1 MMKNRVENSTAVL
14 NVSDST
20 ENRLKSCNGF
30 KTNLSQDSAIVL
42 AIDGITRLQVQFM
55 TFSQDVWQ
63 RNLDLYQKIL
73 ALPFNQELAAGTLDS
88 KAFCHYVIQDAHYL
102 LAYGRALAVA
112 AAKAFDADDV
122 IQFSEAAKI
131 AIIVERSLHKDFMQ
145 AFGITKTEF
154 ESTPLTLACH
164 HYTSF
169 LTATAWSES
178 YPVVLAALLPCFWIY
193 AEVGHDIVSQSVENN
208 PYQAWVDTYS
218 GEEFHTAVR
227 NVIATVDKVA
237 ARCDADTL
245 AKMHAAY
252 SMGAKLEWL
261 FWDSA
266 YQQREWLG
274 LDHA

>member
-1 MMKNRVENSTAVL
+1 MSFTQLLWQKNTALYEQIL
-14 NVSDST
+14 N
-20 ENRLKSCNGF
+20 
-30 KTNLSQDSAIVL
+30 
-42 AIDGITRLQVQFM
+42 
-55 TFSQDVWQ
+55 
-63 RNLDLYQKIL
+63 
-73 ALPFNQELAAGTLDS
+73 LPFNQELAAGTLAPE
-88 KAFCHYVIQDAHYL
+88 AFCHYVIQDAHYL

-112 AAKAFDADDV
+112 AAKAYDADDV
-122 IQFSEAAKI
+122 MQFSEAAKI
-131 AIIVERSLHKDFMQ
+131 AIVVERSLHNDFMT
-145 AFGITKTEF
+145 AFNVSKETF

-193 AEVGHDIVSQSVENN
+193 AEVGRAIVSQSVPNN
-208 PYQAWVDTYS
+208 PYQAWIDTYA

-245 AKMHAAY
+245 EKMHAAY
-252 SMGAKLEWL
+252 TMGAKLEWL

-266 YQQREWLG
+266 YHQRQWLG
-274 LDHA
+274 LSN

>member
-1 MMKNRVENSTAVL
+1 MSFTQLLWQKNTALYEQIL
-14 NVSDST
+14 N
-20 ENRLKSCNGF
+20 
-30 KTNLSQDSAIVL
+30 
-42 AIDGITRLQVQFM
+42 
-55 TFSQDVWQ
+55 
-63 RNLDLYQKIL
+63 
-73 ALPFNQELAAGTLDS
+73 LPFNQELVAGTLAPE
-88 KAFCHYVIQDAHYL
+88 AFCHYVIQDAHYL

-112 AAKAFDADDV
+112 AAKAYDADDV
-122 IQFSEAAKI
+122 MQFSEAAKI
-131 AIIVERSLHKDFMQ
+131 AIVVERSLHNDFMT
-145 AFGITKTEF
+145 AFNVSKETF

-193 AEVGHDIVSQSVENN
+193 AEVGRAIVSQSVPNN
-208 PYQAWVDTYS
+208 PYQAWIDTYA

-245 AKMHAAY
+245 EKMHAAY
-252 SMGAKLEWL
+252 TMGAKLEWL

-266 YQQREWLG
+266 YHQRQWLG
-274 LDHA
+274 LSQ

>member
-1 MMKNRVENSTAVL
+1 
-14 NVSDST
+14 
-20 ENRLKSCNGF
+20 
-30 KTNLSQDSAIVL
+30 
-42 AIDGITRLQVQFM
+42 M
-55 TFSQDVWQ
+55 TFSQEVWQ

-73 ALPFNQELAAGTLDS
+73 ALPFNQKLANGTLDS
-88 KAFCHYVIQDAHYL
+88 QAFCHYVIQDAHYL

-145 AFGITKTEF
+145 AFAITKTEF

>member
-1 MMKNRVENSTAVL
+1 MKNRVENSTAVL

-20 ENRLKSCNGF
+20 ENRLKSSNGF

-42 AIDGITRLQVQFM
+42 AIDAITRLQVQFM

-73 ALPFNQELAAGTLDS
+73 ALPFNQELANGTLDS
-88 KAFCHYVIQDAHYL
+88 QAFCHYVIQDAHYL

-112 AAKAFDADDV
+112 AAKADEADDV

-145 AFGITKTEF
+145 AFAITKTEF

-193 AEVGHDIVSQSVENN
+193 AEVGHDIVSKSVENN

-237 ARCDADTL
+237 ARCDQDTL

-252 SMGAKLEWL
+252 TMGAKLEWL

-266 YQQREWLG
+266 YQQRQWLG